1 MSRELFF
8 TRRAVVAAAAIL
20 LSAASAAY
28 PSDYP
33 YSGFYVAN
41 FDRVSFDKAQ
51 LLCAY
56 GFFSQLKDGSFI
68 DYHLDLAGF
77 MEDQS
82 VKYLEYS
89 RGQCVVDPDRN
100 IETCTT
106 AFDSDPSQQGKT
118 FIDVFRPVGPL
129 VFEVR
134 FFDDMAGARAFVRDG
149 TVADD
154 NPAREFDRCTRFDSA
169 AMADYLSAERSTLSP
184 DERMKLTAPQLDAAT
199 TAIMTSVLEAIR
211 AGKKE

>member
-1 MSRELFF
+1 MRVS
-8 TRRAVVAAAAIL
+8 VAGVAIL
-20 LSAASAAY
+20 LSASSAAY
-28 PSDYP
+28 PADYP

-41 FDRVSFDKAQ
+41 FDRVSFDRAQ

-56 GFFSQLKDGSFI
+56 SFFTQEKDGSFV

-77 MEDQS
+77 MAHQS

-129 VFEVR
+129 VIEVR
-134 FFDDMAGARAFVRDG
+134 FFDDMAQARAFVRDG

-154 NPAREFDRCTRFDSA
+154 NPAKEFDRCTRFDSA
-169 AMADYLSAERSTLSP
+169 AMADYLSAERSTLPP
-184 DERMKLTAPQLDAAT
+184 DERMKLTSPQLDAAT
-199 TAIMTSVLEAIR
+199 MAIMTRVLEAIR
-211 AGKKE
+211 TGKKE